1 MSSYSFMRWPQ
12 GNCAPSS
19 NHVHIFD
26 REKVPDSVIYIWFD
40 DTKKSFGM
48 AETEDEKLSSE
59 LLVKDEKFVSNSSLL
74 SFEHL
79 ETMMSHL
86 IKYSFET

>member
-1 MSSYSFMRWPQ
+1 
-12 GNCAPSS
+12 
-19 NHVHIFD
+19 
-26 REKVPDSVIYIWFD
+26 
-40 DTKKSFGM
+40 M

-86 IKYSFET
+86 IQYSFET